1 MAKRKSKSGNYQI
14 GNEKEYN
21 AAMDK
26 IDALMKKGEAGLT
39 EIESEA
45 LRLLAVAAQTY
56 EKTIY
61 SIPAPKTLEG
71 LIELKMYERKL
82 KQKELEQFAARAG
95 KKWLRLN
102 VDFHKENLAASK
114 EAITN
119 IRKHAEKSLEIVERL
134 RKNLIDDMQTS
145 YDNAV
150 KNQLDKQEALKRG
163 AMDGL

>member
-45 LRLLAVAAQTY
+45 LRLLAVATQTY

-82 KQKELEQFAARAG
+82 KQKELARLLGIGEPKLSQIMSKKRKPDVAFLKAAHEHLG
-95 KKWLRLN
+95 IDGN
-102 VDFHKENLAASK
+102 VL
-114 EAITN
+114 
-119 IRKHAEKSLEIVERL
+119 LEFV
-134 RKNLIDDMQTS
+134 
-145 YDNAV
+145 
-150 KNQLDKQEALKRG
+150 
-163 AMDGL
+163 

>member
-82 KQKELEQFAARAG
+82 KQKELARLLGIGEPKLSQIMSKKRKPDVAFLKAAHEHLGIDGNVLLEFA
-95 KKWLRLN
+95 
-102 VDFHKENLAASK
+102 
-114 EAITN
+114 
-119 IRKHAEKSLEIVERL
+119 
-134 RKNLIDDMQTS
+134 
-145 YDNAV
+145 
-150 KNQLDKQEALKRG
+150 
-163 AMDGL
+163 